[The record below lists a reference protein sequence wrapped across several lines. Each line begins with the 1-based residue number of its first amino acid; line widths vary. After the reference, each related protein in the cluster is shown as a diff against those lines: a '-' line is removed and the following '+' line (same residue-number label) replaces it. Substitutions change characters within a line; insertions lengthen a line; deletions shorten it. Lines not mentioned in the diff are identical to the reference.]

1 MILLRDTIQADGD
14 LSRLQQFWSDT
25 VAPLAVILESA
36 EAWEL
41 TPEHVY
47 SVAQL
52 ALVLLGNG

>member
-1 MILLRDTIQADGD
+1 MILLRDAIQVDGD
-14 LSRLQQFWSDT
+14 LSRLQQFWLDA

-47 SVAQL
+47 SAAQL
-52 ALVLLGNG
+52 AVVLLGNG